1 MRHRDQGR
9 NAAALLRSGRRL
21 AAEEGIL
28 SGISTGAIFHAAI
41 EVAKRPENAGKTIV
55 AIVCD
60 YGERYVSTMLWE
72 PFRD

>member
-1 MRHRDQGR
+1 VVEAEGMHVGHSSGA
-9 NAAALLRSGRRL
+9 NLFAAVQ
-21 AAEEGIL
+21 I
-28 SGISTGAIFHAAI
+28 
-41 EVAKRPENAGKTIV
+41 AKGLVERGERGCIV